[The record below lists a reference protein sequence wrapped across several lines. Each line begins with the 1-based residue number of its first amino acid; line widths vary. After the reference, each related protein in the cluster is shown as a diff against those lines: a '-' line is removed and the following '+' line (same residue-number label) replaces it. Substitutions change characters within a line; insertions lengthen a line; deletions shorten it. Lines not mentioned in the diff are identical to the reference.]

1 MATKSFHLM
10 GEDPSTAQQ
19 IELPASLDE
28 QGLQHLIASHFA
40 IVDPSGMS
48 IAHQKTQQK
57 LTF

>member
-48 IAHQKTQQK
+48 IANEN
-57 LTF
+57 FNND

>member
-10 GEDPSTAQQ
+10 GEDPLTAQQ

-40 IVDPSGMS
+40 IVDPSGTS
-48 IAHQKTQQK
+48 IVNENLNKN
-57 LTF
+57 